1 MTQMPQP
8 MTFVLV
14 PGAGG
19 QAWYWHRV
27 VEELEARGHAAV
39 AVDLPAA
46 DDTAGLDV
54 YADTIADAARGR
66 DGVVLVAQ
74 SMGALSAPLVSARMP
89 VSLLVLVNAMIPRPG
104 ETGGEWW
111 EATGQAQA
119 AEDLAVA
126 QGRTPTTG
134 FDVMDVFF
142 HDVPPEVVDAAI
154 EAGEPDQSEAP
165 FARPFPLERWPDV
178 PTRVVASTDDRLFP
192 ADFQRRVS
200 VERLGIIPDEI
211 PGGHLVALSQPIAL
225 TDRLVAY
232 AMEAVGGQQPQPP
245 S

>member
-1 MTQMPQP
+1 

-27 VEELEARGHAAV
+27 VEELKVRGHAVV

-46 DDTAGLDV
+46 DDTAGLDD
-54 YADTIADAARGR
+54 YADTIADAAVGR

-74 SMGALSAPLVSARMP
+74 SMGALSAPLASTRMS
-89 VSLLVLVNAMIPRPG
+89 VSLLVLVNAMVPRPG

-142 HDVPPEVVDAAI
+142 HDVPPDVVDAAI
-154 EAGEPDQSEAP
+154 EAGEPDQSDTP
-165 FARPFPLERWPDV
+165 FAQPFPLERWPEV

-192 ADFQRRVS
+192 ADFQRRVA
-200 VERLGIIPDEI
+200 VQRLGIVPDEI
-211 PGGHLVALSQPIAL
+211 PGGHLVALAQPVAL
-225 TDRLVAY
+225 TDRLEAY
-232 AMEAVGGQQPQPP
+232 AMEVIGGQQPQPP

>member
-1 MTQMPQP
+1 

-27 VEELEARGHAAV
+27 VAELEARGHAVV

-54 YADTIADAARGR
+54 YADAIADAAAGR

-74 SMGALSAPLVSARMP
+74 SMGALSAPVASTRMS

-111 EATGQAQA
+111 KATSQAQA

-126 QGRTPTTG
+126 QGRASTTG
-134 FDVMDVFF
+134 FDVMEVFF
-142 HDVPPEVVDAAI
+142 HDVPPDVVEAAI
-154 EAGEPDQSEAP
+154 EAGEPDQSDTP
-165 FARPFPLERWPDV
+165 FAQPFPLERWPDV

-192 ADFQRRVS
+192 ADFQRRVA
-200 VERLGIIPDEI
+200 VERLGIVPDEI
-211 PGGHLVALSQPIAL
+211 PGGHLVALAQPVAL
-225 TDRLVAY
+225 TDRLEAY
-232 AMEAVGGQQPQPP
+232 ARELVGGQQLQPP